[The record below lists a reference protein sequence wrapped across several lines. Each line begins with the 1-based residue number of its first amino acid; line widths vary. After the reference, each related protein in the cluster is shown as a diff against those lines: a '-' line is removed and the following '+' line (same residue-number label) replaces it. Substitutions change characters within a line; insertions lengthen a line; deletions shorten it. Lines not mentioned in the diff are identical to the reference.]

1 MSKGLGKAEVR
12 HKEYVFQTS
21 KTKDFYFIS
30 DTHFN
35 HKNIMRFCDRPYTSL
50 EDMEKQMIE
59 RWNSVVKKDELVFIL
74 GDIIFGGSE
83 IYERILPQL
92 NGRKWLILG
101 NHDYIN
107 IKQGFKKY
115 FEKILNKAFITID
128 GVPIILNHEPLLCF
142 AGQDKNKRW
151 QLFGHV
157 HTTKYLKKSC
167 DFSRLELLCTPTMY
181 DVGADFNNYKPIGFK
196 ELKQI
201 INAQV
206 EHKMNFIEYHKF
218 ISSNSVKKMVV
229 QLKIKLKRYII
240 NKFILKIA

>member
-1 MSKGLGKAEVR
+1 MSKGLGRTEVR
-12 HKEYVFQTS
+12 NKEYVFQTS

-35 HKNIMRFCDRPYTSL
+35 HKNIMRFCDRPFATL
-50 EDMEKQMIE
+50 EEMEKQMIE
-59 RWNSVVKKDELVFIL
+59 LWNNIVKEDELVFIL
-74 GDIIFGGSE
+74 GDVIFGGSE

-142 AGQDKNKRW
+142 TGQDNCKRW

-167 DFSRLELLCTPTMY
+167 DSKKLELLCTPSMY
-181 DVGADFNNYKPIGFK
+181 DVGADFNCYKPIGFK

-201 INAQV
+201 INEQ
-206 EHKMNFIEYHKF
+206 KNNDLNFIEYHKF
-218 ISSNSVKKMVV
+218 KSANYFKKRI
-229 QLKIKLKRYII
+229 IKFKRYLI

>member
-1 MSKGLGKAEVR
+1 MSKGFGRAEVR
-12 HKEYVFQTS
+12 NKEYIFQTS

-35 HKNIMRFCDRPYTSL
+35 HKNIMRFCDRPFVSL
-50 EDMEKQMIE
+50 EEMEKQMIE
-59 RWNSVVKKDELVFIL
+59 LWNNTVKENELVFIL
-74 GDIIFGGSE
+74 GDVIFGGSE

-142 AGQDKNKRW
+142 TGQDKCKRW

-167 DFSRLELLCTPTMY
+167 DSKKLELLCTPSMY
-181 DVGADFNNYKPIGFK
+181 DVGADFNGYKPIGFK

-201 INAQV
+201 INEQ
-206 EHKMNFIEYHKF
+206 KNNDLNFIEYHKF
-218 ISSNSVKKMVV
+218 KSANYFKKRI
-229 QLKIKLKRYII
+229 IKFKRYLI

>member
-1 MSKGLGKAEVR
+1 MSKGLGRAEVR
-12 HKEYVFQTS
+12 NKEYIFQTS

-35 HKNIMRFCDRPYTSL
+35 HKNIMRFCDRPFASL
-50 EDMEKQMIE
+50 EEMEKQMIDL
-59 RWNSVVKKDELVFIL
+59 WNNTVKENELVFIL
-74 GDIIFGGSE
+74 GDVIFGGSE
-83 IYERILPQL
+83 CYERILPQL

-128 GVPIILNHEPLLCF
+128 GVPIILNHEPILCF
-142 AGQDKNKRW
+142 TGQDNCKRW

-167 DFSRLELLCTPTMY
+167 DSKKLELLCTPSMY

-201 INAQV
+201 INGQINNNL
-206 EHKMNFIEYHKF
+206 NFIEYHKF
-218 ISSNSVKKMVV
+218 KSANYFKK
-229 QLKIKLKRYII
+229 LIIKFKRYLI